1 MFPRS
6 TNPRTEFLEVAN
18 EIDKKGEKN
27 LLSALEV
34 YQQHNYL
41 PCEDCPLT
49 TDRNMIR
56 EIGFREALLDLSS
69 SAKTVLKIIFDT
81 PADLTQVVMES
92 ADKALTLARIKRYM
106 TGHLGWTRNRTQQSI
121 NEIRDVLRSD
131 SW

>member
-1 MFPRS
+1 MSPRN
-6 TNPRTEFLEVAN
+6 TKARQEFLEVAKMI
-18 EIDKKGEKN
+18 EKKGEGN

-49 TDRNMIR
+49 TDRNIIR

-81 PADLTQVVMES
+81 PSDLTQIVMNS
-92 ADKALTLARIKRYM
+92 SDKALTLARIKRYM
-106 TGHLGWTRNRTQQSI
+106 TGKLGWTRKRTQQSI